1 MVEQNSNKKLD
12 ERLEI
17 SVKQVN
23 ILSRFMTITTN
34 KCNKLWAVE
43 KINDILKILNKD
55 LNDKIRR
62 KSKTS

>member
-1 MVEQNSNKKLD
+1 MAEQNSNKKLD
-12 ERLEI
+12 KRLEI
-17 SVKQVN
+17 SVRQVN
-23 ILSRFMTITTN
+23 ILSRFMTVTKN

-55 LNDKIRR
+55 LNDKVRR